1 MNKKLLLLASI
12 TLILSSFTNT
22 DAYTKDGKDTYGE
35 AHGTAPGYDNPPSYD
50 DLFDEHGNERVPQQE
65 QQPDQEDEET
75 KNLRKR
81 LKNLERKEADR
92 ETKKTIESFLA
103 LLSWYKQ
110 SLQNR
115 WDKPETEQQYHQ
127 LIQEL
132 SNNIQNTVDSK
143 TKRMLRER
151 LKEVT
156 NNEWKNG
163 WCSRNP
169 FKCDMCKAGGVIVT
183 LGGIVYFVGGSGG
196 GGQG

>member
-1 MNKKLLLLASI
+1 MNKKIALL
-12 TLILSSFTNT
+12 SFSMLFAMNCPATGT
-22 DAYTKDGKDTYGE
+22 GGG
-35 AHGTAPGYDNPPSYD
+35 GTAPGYGNPPAYD
-50 DLFDEHGNERVPQQE
+50 DMFDEYGNERVPQQE
-65 QQPDQEDEET
+65 QPQPEQEDEDA
-75 KNLRKR
+75 KNLRER
-81 LKNLERKEADR
+81 LKNLEQKEAAR

-132 SNNIQNTVDSK
+132 SNNIQNTADPK
-143 TKRMLRER
+143 TKRILRER

-169 FKCDMCKAGGVIVT
+169 FKCDVCKGV
-183 LGGIVYFVGGSGG
+183 GGIAVLGSIGYLIGGNSG